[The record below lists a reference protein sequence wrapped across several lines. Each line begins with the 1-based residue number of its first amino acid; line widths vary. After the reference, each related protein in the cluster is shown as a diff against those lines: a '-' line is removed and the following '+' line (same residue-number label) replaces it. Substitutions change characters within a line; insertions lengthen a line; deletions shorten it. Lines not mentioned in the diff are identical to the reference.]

1 MFWAELHS
9 NVKQPPR
16 GKRIRRFPLGLGYIF
31 RGSGLNL
38 TGKIIPF
45 CGRKLSSPSPRQG
58 LEEARVAPPEPGGR
72 VLGGSSL
79 RSELGALGGGPCACQ
94 VQRLGAR
101 LPQCRCAAAGPAVP
115 ERLRS
120 RCLRRPRPKYGPDSA
135 ASSRLGRAAALIN
148 LKYSVEEEQRAG
160 TVIAN
165 VAKDAREAGFA
176 LDPRQAS
183 AFRVVSNSAP
193 HLVDINPSSGLLVTK
208 QKIDRDLLCRQSPKC
223 IISLEVMS
231 SSMEICVIKVE
242 IKDLNDNAPSF
253 PAAQIELEISEA
265 ASPGTR
271 IPLDSAYDPDSG
283 SFGVQTYELTPNEL
297 FGLEIKT
304 RGDGSRFAELVV
316 EKSLDRET
324 QSHYNFRITALDG
337 GDPPHLGTV
346 GLSIKVTDSNDNNPV
361 FGESTYSVSVPENSP
376 PNTPVIRLN
385 ASDPDEGTNGQVV
398 YSFYGYVNDH
408 TRELFQI
415 DPHSGLVTVTG
426 ALDYEEGHV
435 YELDVQAK
443 DLGPNSIPA
452 HCKVTVSVLDTND
465 NPPII
470 NLLSVNSELVEVSES
485 APPGYVI
492 ALVRVSDRDSGLN
505 GRVQCRLL
513 GNVPFR
519 LQEYESF
526 STILVDGRLD
536 REQHDQYNLTIQ
548 ARDSGVPMLQS
559 AKSFTVRIT
568 DENDNHP
575 HFSKPYYQVI
585 VQENNTPGAYLLSV
599 SARDPDLGLNGSV
612 SYQIVPS
619 QVRDMPVFTYVS
631 INPNSGDIYA
641 LRSFNH
647 EQTKAFEFKV
657 LAKDGGLPSLQSN
670 ATVRVI
676 ILDVNDNTPVITA
689 PPLIN
694 GTAEVYI
701 PRNSGIGY
709 LVTVVK
715 ADDYDE
721 GENGRVTYDMTE
733 GDRGFFEI
741 DHVNGEVRTT
751 RTFNEN
757 SKASYELIV
766 VAHDHGKTS
775 LSASALVLIYLSP
788 ALDAQESMGSVNLS
802 LIFIIALGS
811 IAGILFVTMIFV
823 AIKCKRDNKEI
834 RTYNCSNCLTITCLL
849 GCFIKGQNSK
859 CLHCISVSPISEEQ
873 DKKAEEKVSLRGKRI
888 AEYSYGHQKKSS
900 KKKKI
905 SKNDI
910 RLVPRDVEETD
921 KMNVVSCS
929 SLTSSL
935 NYFDYHQQTLPLGC
949 RRSESTFL
957 NVENQN
963 TRNTTANHIYHHSFN
978 SQGPQQPDLII
989 NGVPLP
995 ETENYSFDSNYVNSR
1010 AHLIKSSTFKDLEGN
1025 SLKDSGHEE
1034 SDQTDSEHDVQ
1045 RSLYCDT
1052 AVNDVLNTSV
1062 TSMGSQMPDHD
1073 QNEGFHCR
1081 EECRILGHSDRCWMP
1096 RNPMPTRSK
1105 SPEHVRN
1112 IIALSIEATAADVE
1126 AYDDCGPTKRTFA
1139 TFGKDVSNH
1148 PTEERPILKGKRT
1161 VDVTICSPKVNSA
1174 IREAGNGCEAISPVT
1189 SPLHLK
1195 SPLPTKPSMSY
1206 TVALAPPAHDLEYH
1220 ANNGASRPS
1229 EAEPRGAD
1237 SEKVMHEVNPILKEG
1252 RDKESPGVKR
1262 LKDIIL

>member
-1 MFWAELHS
+1 MESLLL
-9 NVKQPPR
+9 P
-16 GKRIRRFPLGLGYIF
+16 
-31 RGSGLNL
+31 
-38 TGKIIPF
+38 
-45 CGRKLSSPSPRQG
+45 
-58 LEEARVAPPEPGGR
+58 
-72 VLGGSSL
+72 VLL
-79 RSELGALGGGPCACQ
+79 LLAILWTQ
-94 VQRLGAR
+94 
-101 LPQCRCAAAGPAVP
+101 
-115 ERLRS
+115 
-120 RCLRRPRPKYGPDSA
+120 
-135 ASSRLGRAAALIN
+135 AAALIN

-324 QSHYNFRITALDG
+324 QSHYSFRITALDG
-337 GDPPHLGTV
+337 GDPPRLGTV

-361 FGESTYSVSVPENSP
+361 FSESTYAVSVPENSP

-398 YSFYGYVNDH
+398 YSFYGYVNDR

-465 NPPII
+465 NPPVI

-548 ARDSGVPMLQS
+548 ARDGGVPMLQS
-559 AKSFTVRIT
+559 AKSFTVLIT

-715 ADDYDE
+715 AEDYDE

-741 DHVNGEVRTT
+741 DQVNGEVRTT
-751 RTFNEN
+751 RTFGES
-757 SKASYELIV
+757 SKSSYELIV

-834 RTYNCSNCLTITCLL
+834 RTYNC
-849 GCFIKGQNSK
+849 
-859 CLHCISVSPISEEQ
+859 
-873 DKKAEEKVSLRGKRI
+873 RI

-963 TRNTTANHIYHHSFN
+963 TRNTSANHIYHHSFN

-1096 RNPMPTRSK
+1096 RNPMPIRSK

-1139 TFGKDVSNH
+1139 TFGKDVSDH
-1148 PTEERPILKGKRT
+1148 PAEERPTLKGKRT
-1161 VDVTICSPKVNSA
+1161 VDVTICSPKVNSV

-1195 SPLPTKPSMSY
+1195 SSLPTKPSVSY
-1206 TVALAPPAHDLEYH
+1206 TIALAPPARDLEQYVNNV
-1220 ANNGASRPS
+1220 NNGPTRPS

-1237 SEKVMHEVNPILKEG
+1237 SEKVMHEVSPILKEG
-1252 RDKESPGVKR
+1252 RNKESPGVKR
-1262 LKDIIL
+1262 LKDIVL

>member
-1 MFWAELHS
+1 MESLLL
-9 NVKQPPR
+9 P
-16 GKRIRRFPLGLGYIF
+16 
-31 RGSGLNL
+31 
-38 TGKIIPF
+38 
-45 CGRKLSSPSPRQG
+45 
-58 LEEARVAPPEPGGR
+58 
-72 VLGGSSL
+72 VLL
-79 RSELGALGGGPCACQ
+79 LL
-94 VQRLGAR
+94 
-101 LPQCRCAAAGPAVP
+101 AV
-115 ERLRS
+115 LWTQ
-120 RCLRRPRPKYGPDSA
+120 
-135 ASSRLGRAAALIN
+135 AAALIN

-324 QSHYNFRITALDG
+324 QSHYSFRITALDG

-465 NPPII
+465 NPPVI

-548 ARDSGVPMLQS
+548 ARDGGVPMLQS

-741 DHVNGEVRTT
+741 DQVNGEVRTT
-751 RTFNEN
+751 RTFSES

-775 LSASALVLIYLSP
+775 LSASALILIYLSP

-859 CLHCISVSPISEEQ
+859 CQHCISVSPISEEQ

-963 TRNTTANHIYHHSFN
+963 TRNTSANHIYHHSFN

-1010 AHLIKSSTFKDLEGN
+1010 AHLIKSSSTFKDLEGN

-1096 RNPMPTRSK
+1096 RNPLPTRSK
-1105 SPEHVRN
+1105 SPENVRN

-1139 TFGKDVSNH
+1139 TFGKDVSDH
-1148 PTEERPILKGKRT
+1148 PTEEKPTLKGRRT
-1161 VDVTICSPKVNSA
+1161 VDVTICSPKVNGA

-1195 SPLPTKPSMSY
+1195 SPVPTKPSVSY
-1206 TVALAPPAHDLEYH
+1206 TVALAPPARDLEQYVNH
-1220 ANNGASRPS
+1220 VNSGPSRPS

-1252 RDKESPGVKR
+1252 RNKESPGMKR
-1262 LKDIIL
+1262 LKDIVL

>member
-1 MFWAELHS
+1 MESLLL
-9 NVKQPPR
+9 P
-16 GKRIRRFPLGLGYIF
+16 
-31 RGSGLNL
+31 
-38 TGKIIPF
+38 
-45 CGRKLSSPSPRQG
+45 
-58 LEEARVAPPEPGGR
+58 
-72 VLGGSSL
+72 VLL
-79 RSELGALGGGPCACQ
+79 LL
-94 VQRLGAR
+94 
-101 LPQCRCAAAGPAVP
+101 AV
-115 ERLRS
+115 LWTQ
-120 RCLRRPRPKYGPDSA
+120 
-135 ASSRLGRAAALIN
+135 AAALIN

-176 LDPRQAS
+176 MDTRQAS
-183 AFRVVSNSAP
+183 TFRVVSNSAP

-253 PAAQIELEISEA
+253 PTAQIELEISEA

-283 SFGVQTYELTPNEL
+283 SFGVQNYELTPNEL

-324 QSHYNFRITALDG
+324 QSHYSFRITALDG
-337 GDPPHLGTV
+337 GDPPHMGTV

-398 YSFYGYVNDH
+398 YSFYGYVTDR

-426 ALDYEEGHV
+426 ELDYEEGQE

-599 SARDPDLGLNGSV
+599 SARDPDMGLNGSV

-721 GENGRVTYDMTE
+721 GENGRVTYDLTE

-741 DHVNGEVRTT
+741 DQVNGEVRTT

-834 RTYNCSNCLTITCLL
+834 RTYNC
-849 GCFIKGQNSK
+849 
-859 CLHCISVSPISEEQ
+859 
-873 DKKAEEKVSLRGKRI
+873 
-888 AEYSYGHQKKSS
+888 
-900 KKKKI
+900 
-905 SKNDI
+905 
-910 RLVPRDVEETD
+910 
-921 KMNVVSCS
+921 
-929 SLTSSL
+929 
-935 NYFDYHQQTLPLGC
+935 
-949 RRSESTFL
+949 
-957 NVENQN
+957 
-963 TRNTTANHIYHHSFN
+963 
-978 SQGPQQPDLII
+978 
-989 NGVPLP
+989 
-995 ETENYSFDSNYVNSR
+995 
-1010 AHLIKSSTFKDLEGN
+1010 SSTFKDLEGN

-1112 IIALSIEATAADVE
+1112 IIALSIEATAADIE
-1126 AYDDCGPTKRTFA
+1126 AYDDCGPIKRTFA
-1139 TFGKDVSNH
+1139 TFGKDVSSH
-1148 PTEERPILKGKRT
+1148 RAEDRPILKGKRT

-1206 TVALAPPAHDLEYH
+1206 TIALAPPAHDLEHH

-1262 LKDIIL
+1262 LKDIVL

>member
-1 MFWAELHS
+1 MESLFLPMLLLLA
-9 NVKQPPR
+9 
-16 GKRIRRFPLGLGYIF
+16 
-31 RGSGLNL
+31 
-38 TGKIIPF
+38 
-45 CGRKLSSPSPRQG
+45 
-58 LEEARVAPPEPGGR
+58 
-72 VLGGSSL
+72 VLWT
-79 RSELGALGGGPCACQ
+79 Q
-94 VQRLGAR
+94 
-101 LPQCRCAAAGPAVP
+101 
-115 ERLRS
+115 
-120 RCLRRPRPKYGPDSA
+120 
-135 ASSRLGRAAALIN
+135 AAALIN
-148 LKYSVEEEQRAG
+148 LKYSIEEEQRAG

-176 LDPRQAS
+176 MDPRQAS
-183 AFRVVSNSAP
+183 TFRVVSNSAP

-208 QKIDRDLLCRQSPKC
+208 QKIDRDLLCRQNPKC

-253 PAAQIELEISEA
+253 PTAQIDLEISEA

-316 EKSLDRET
+316 EKNLDRET
-324 QSHYNFRITALDG
+324 QSHYNFRITAFDG
-337 GDPPHLGTV
+337 GDPPHMGTA

-361 FGESTYSVSVPENSP
+361 FGESSYSVSVPENSP

-385 ASDPDEGTNGQVV
+385 ASDPDEGTNGQVI
-398 YSFYGYVNDH
+398 YSFYGYANDH

-452 HCKVTVSVLDTND
+452 HCKVTVSILDTND

-548 ARDSGVPMLQS
+548 ARDSGVPTLQS

-599 SARDPDLGLNGSV
+599 SARDPDVGLNGSV

-657 LAKDGGLPSLQSN
+657 VAKDGGLPSLQSN

-676 ILDVNDNTPVITA
+676 ILDVNDNTPVITS

-694 GTAEVYI
+694 GTAEIYI
-701 PRNSGIGY
+701 PRNAGIGY
-709 LVTVVK
+709 LVTMVK
-715 ADDYDE
+715 AEDYDE

-741 DHVNGEVRTT
+741 DPDNGEVRTT

-766 VAHDHGKTS
+766 VARDHGKTS
-775 LSASALVLIYLSP
+775 LSASALILIYLSP
-788 ALDAQESMGSVNLS
+788 ALDAQESMGPVNLS

-823 AIKCKRDNKEI
+823 AIKCKRENKEI
-834 RTYNCSNCLTITCLL
+834 RTYNCS
-849 GCFIKGQNSK
+849 
-859 CLHCISVSPISEEQ
+859 
-873 DKKAEEKVSLRGKRI
+873 
-888 AEYSYGHQKKSS
+888 
-900 KKKKI
+900 
-905 SKNDI
+905 
-910 RLVPRDVEETD
+910 
-921 KMNVVSCS
+921 
-929 SLTSSL
+929 
-935 NYFDYHQQTLPLGC
+935 
-949 RRSESTFL
+949 
-957 NVENQN
+957 
-963 TRNTTANHIYHHSFN
+963 
-978 SQGPQQPDLII
+978 
-989 NGVPLP
+989 
-995 ETENYSFDSNYVNSR
+995 
-1010 AHLIKSSTFKDLEGN
+1010 SSTFKDLEGN

-1052 AVNDVLNTSV
+1052 ALNDVLNTSV

-1096 RNPMPTRSK
+1096 RNPMPIRSK

-1112 IIALSIEATAADVE
+1112 VITLSIEATAADIE
-1126 AYDDCGPTKRTFA
+1126 PYDDCGPTKRTFA
-1139 TFGKDVSNH
+1139 TFGKDVNTH
-1148 PTEERPILKGKRT
+1148 RAEERPILKVKRT

-1195 SPLPTKPSMSY
+1195 SPLPTKPTMSY
-1206 TVALAPPAHDLEYH
+1206 TVALVPPARDLEHH

-1252 RDKESPGVKR
+1252 RDKQSPVVKR